1 MNCWYWRCGAGGAVG
16 LRGNAN
22 TQAAVLVL
30 RTPVVVRTPRGP
42 ARRPSWPDGQPV
54 RALVLAPSKAADG
67 RREFDSHGVGL
78 CKTPAAPRQ
87 PSSRRRW
94 RRSAADRPLSTTS
107 TSDAPGPSEPPSRLE
122 TASAPD
128 QTAGALAVSNLDGG
142 SLGP

>member
-67 RREFDSHGVGL
+67 RLDIL
-78 CKTPAAPRQ
+78 PALKGRGFQLRDPEGSVLRFTVH
-87 PSSRRRW
+87 R
-94 RRSAADRPLSTTS
+94 
-107 TSDAPGPSEPPSRLE
+107 PGPVSYTHLRAHETRHDLVCRLLLE
-122 TASAPD
+122 KKKKKTTAH
-128 QTAGALAVSNLDGG
+128 TTKT
-142 SLGP
+142 